1 MPVPRSVTSIEA
13 VSDFPLPESA
23 NELVFQS
30 AGSVSV
36 SKETVLES
44 APAAGAAL
52 FVTVKYAV

>member
-23 NELVFQS
+23 NEPVFQL
-30 AGSVSV
+30 AGRVSV
-36 SKETVLES
+36 SNETVLES
-44 APAAGAAL
+44 ELAAGSAL